1 MIAFV
6 FPGQGSQKVGM
17 GQELCHA
24 NPAAAEVMAAASKSA
39 GVDLLN
45 LDAEALTQTRYAQL
59 AIVAHSLAAYTA
71 VTKELAKKAANGS
84 RAAGV
89 ARAVEAASA
98 ADTAKIKA
106 SAKTAYA
113 GFSLGEYSALCAAG
127 RLSLED
133 TVRLVA
139 RRAELMQQ
147 ASAQESGAM
156 AAVIGLPAAAFGEI
170 LSKPELAG
178 RVYAVNDNAPGQMVI
193 AGEAAAVA
201 AAAEPLKAAGARRIV
216 PLSVSGA
223 FHTRLMSPAAEPL
236 RAFAAEF
243 NFLPGQGL
251 VFSNKTAAPLPAEAD
266 MPAYLSEHMLS
277 PVLWRQEVEALIAT
291 GCTAFVECGSGK
303 VLTGLIRKIAP
314 QVPCWPIED
323 TESLTTA
330 VTGLQMPG

>member
-17 GQELCHA
+17 GQELCNA
-24 NPAAAEVMAAASKSA
+24 NPAAAEVMAAASKAA
-39 GVDLLN
+39 GIDLLN

-59 AIVAHSLAAYTA
+59 AIVAQSLAAYAA
-71 VTKELAKKAANGS
+71 VTEELAAKAAKGS
-84 RAAGV
+84 KAARAAI
-89 ARAVEAASA
+89 AVGA

-106 SAKTAYA
+106 SAETAYA

-127 RLSLED
+127 RLSLVD
-133 TVRLVA
+133 TMRLVA

-147 ASAQESGAM
+147 ASTQEPGAM

-170 LSKPELAG
+170 LNRPEFAG

-193 AGEAAAVA
+193 AGEKAAVA
-201 AAAEPLKAAGARRIV
+201 AATEPLKAAGARRII

-223 FHTRLMSPAAEPL
+223 FHTRLMSLAAEPL

-243 NFLPGQGL
+243 IFLPGQGF
-251 VFSNKTAAPLPAEAD
+251 VFSNMTAAPLPAETD
-266 MPAYLSEHMLS
+266 MPAYLAEHMLS
-277 PVLWRQEVEALIAT
+277 PVLWRQEIEALVAT

-314 QVPCWPIED
+314 QVPSWPVED
-323 TESLTTA
+323 TESLTAA
-330 VTGLQMPG
+330 VMGLQILG

>member
-17 GQELCHA
+17 GLELCNA
-24 NPAAAEVMAAASKSA
+24 NPAAAEVMAAASKAA
-39 GVDLLN
+39 GIDLLN

-59 AIVAHSLAAYTA
+59 AIVAQSLAAYAA
-71 VTKELAKKAANGS
+71 VTEELAKKAAKGS
-84 RAAGV
+84 K
-89 ARAVEAASA
+89 AASA
-98 ADTAKIKA
+98 ADTAKIKT
-106 SAKTAYA
+106 SAETAYA

-127 RLSLED
+127 RLSLVD
-133 TVRLVA
+133 TMRLVA

-147 ASAQESGAM
+147 ASAQEPGAM

-170 LSKPELAG
+170 LNRPEFAG

-193 AGEAAAVA
+193 AGEKAAVA
-201 AAAEPLKAAGARRIV
+201 AATEPLKAAGARRII

-243 NFLPGQGL
+243 IFLPGQGL
-251 VFSNKTAAPLPAEAD
+251 VFSNMTAAPLPAETD
-266 MPAYLSEHMLS
+266 MPAYLAEHMLS
-277 PVLWRQEVEALIAT
+277 PVLWRQEIEALVAT

-314 QVPCWPIED
+314 QVPSWPVED
-323 TESLTTA
+323 TESLTAA
-330 VTGLQMPG
+330 VTGLQILG

>member
-6 FPGQGSQKVGM
+6 FPGQGSQNFGM
-17 GQELCHA
+17 GQELCNA
-24 NPAAAEVMAAASKSA
+24 NPAAAEVMAAASKAA
-39 GVDLLN
+39 GIDLLN

-59 AIVAHSLAAYTA
+59 AIVAQSLAAYAA
-71 VTKELAKKAANGS
+71 VTEELAAKAAKGS
-84 RAAGV
+84 KAARAAI
-89 ARAVEAASA
+89 AVGA

-106 SAKTAYA
+106 SAETAYA

-127 RLSLED
+127 RLSLVD
-133 TVRLVA
+133 TMRLVA

-147 ASAQESGAM
+147 ASTQEPGAM

-170 LSKPELAG
+170 LNRPEFAG

-193 AGEAAAVA
+193 AGEKAAVA
-201 AAAEPLKAAGARRIV
+201 AATEPLKAAGARRII

-223 FHTRLMSPAAEPL
+223 FHTRLMSLAAEPL

-243 NFLPGQGL
+243 IFLPGQGF
-251 VFSNKTAAPLPAEAD
+251 VFSNMTAAPLPAETD
-266 MPAYLSEHMLS
+266 MPAYLAEHMLS
-277 PVLWRQEVEALIAT
+277 PVLWRQEIEALVAT

-314 QVPCWPIED
+314 QVPSWPVED
-323 TESLTTA
+323 TESLTAA
-330 VTGLQMPG
+330 VMGLQILG